1 MFSSIK
7 TITVRSRL
15 LTASLCFP
23 QWRIIILLSSSY
35 FVLVKS
41 LNGAVSLVRDFPA
54 VFSDVTFCLVFFF
67 IRNTHTCFETR
78 IQNADSNTS
87 LEGYDMK
94 KRDYLKTKEKKKK
107 T

>member
-54 VFSDVTFCLVFFF
+54 VFSDVTFCLFFF
-67 IRNTHTCFETR
+67 LLETR
-78 IQNADSNTS
+78 I
-87 LEGYDMK
+87 LV
-94 KRDYLKTKEKKKK
+94 LKQEFKMQIVIHLSRGMT
-107 T
+107 

>member
-1 MFSSIK
+1 MVQSPQSEISLQSFLM
-7 TITVRSRL
+7 SRFV
-15 LTASLCFP
+15 CF
-23 QWRIIILLSSSY
+23 
-35 FVLVKS
+35 
-41 LNGAVSLVRDFPA
+41 
-54 VFSDVTFCLVFFF
+54 FFF